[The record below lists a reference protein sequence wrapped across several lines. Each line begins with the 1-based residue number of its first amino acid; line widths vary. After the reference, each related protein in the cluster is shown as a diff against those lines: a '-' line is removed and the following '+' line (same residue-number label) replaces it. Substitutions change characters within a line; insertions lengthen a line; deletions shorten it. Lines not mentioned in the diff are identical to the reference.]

1 MERTYCKLNIV
12 NNTGLIVIS
21 LVITQ
26 YDVDN
31 MKSIIW
37 YGLFHIKL
45 SVLIEAHI
53 EPDGL
58 IRTRP
63 IRRPT
68 KIGPVVKYENP
79 GPIRTVDPWIRIK
92 SFSWFDQVKSGPMRS
107 NLDYDHVIIISWYDL
122 DRLRHHFKIPLWN
135 LN

>member
-37 YGLFHIKL
+37 YGQSHIKL
-45 SVLIEAHI
+45 SIPIEVHI

-63 IRRPT
+63 IR
-68 KIGPVVKYENP
+68 
-79 GPIRTVDPWIRIK
+79 
-92 SFSWFDQVKSGPMRS
+92 S
-107 NLDYDHVIIISWYDL
+107 
-122 DRLRHHFKIPLWN
+122 
-135 LN
+135 